1 MAKSFMELHF
11 KKKTRRIDKSVTVG
25 NIRRIGK
32 IIEKFIGIQ
41 SQTLYIPQETL
52 PCSLRKMERPSA
64 LCEPFEIEK
73 NDQGRVP
80 IRVSREFVTKL
91 NMDDLAGRARKEKLV
106 CSRGKGR
113 RPNA

>member
-41 SQTLYIPQETL
+41 SQTLYIPQIITTISPDQGHKVGNLTL
-52 PCSLRKMERPSA
+52 LASHNGTPLCSLRA
-64 LCEPFEIEK
+64 
-73 NDQGRVP
+73 V
-80 IRVSREFVTKL
+80 
-91 NMDDLAGRARKEKLV
+91 
-106 CSRGKGR
+106 
-113 RPNA
+113 